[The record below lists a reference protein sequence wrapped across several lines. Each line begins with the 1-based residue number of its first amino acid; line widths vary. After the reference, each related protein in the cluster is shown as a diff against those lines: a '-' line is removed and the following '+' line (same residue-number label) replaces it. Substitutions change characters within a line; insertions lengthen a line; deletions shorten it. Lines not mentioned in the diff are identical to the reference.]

1 MQAFDQIGQSY
12 KRLKT
17 HGGLMKNDYQTFY
30 KMFSKLEGIKIFQ
43 SEEDPSTWFFFSC
56 NSEYSFA
63 FVTAIVEEIGD
74 DNICKMVSLGHPI
87 STEDTAYQLV
97 FHADKE
103 QLYKTFITKIYA
115 YLENSKNLKH
125 DEFGNPDLSLVTIKQ
140 IAKELKKRKNLSFA
154 VVWMEDTN
162 KENIAIEGNG
172 NPTQIVGLLARGLH
186 MAIEWSD
193 KFLKISKPEKD

>member
-1 MQAFDQIGQSY
+1 M
-12 KRLKT
+12 
-17 HGGLMKNDYQTFY
+17 
-30 KMFSKLEGIKIFQ
+30 
-43 SEEDPSTWFFFSC
+43 
-56 NSEYSFA
+56 
-63 FVTAIVEEIGD
+63 
-74 DNICKMVSLGHPI
+74 
-87 STEDTAYQLV
+87 
-97 FHADKE
+97 
-103 QLYKTFITKIYA
+103 
-115 YLENSKNLKH
+115 
-125 DEFGNPDLSLVTIKQ
+125 TIKQ